1 MRLSVDTE
9 ANKAFKKNIEL
20 TAAEKEDFVHEGV
33 VTFSLCLARLA
44 GEFIQNASQTK
55 EQAKVL
61 SSIILEMQQDMLE
74 EYIDTLFED
83 IQEIREEAEL
93 YSYMEDVFK
102 VFLGTA
108 HLTKEQFLQKYKGS
122 KTLKYEPVI
131 TGDTITVV
139 LSNGS
144 VGDILC
150 EFPVALIEEDAE
162 KYRRTIC
169 MAYIASVV
177 AADLLFGN
185 RENNNPIRQIPAG
198 DGDGGLNEQISHLLN
213 QK

>member
-9 ANKAFKKNIEL
+9 ANKAFKINIEL
-20 TAAEKEDFVHEGV
+20 TDAEKEDFIHKGV

-44 GEFIQNASQTK
+44 GEFIQNTSQTK

-74 EYIDTLFED
+74 EYIDALFED

-102 VFLGTA
+102 VFLETA
-108 HLTKEQFLQKYKGS
+108 NLTKEQFLQKYKDS

-131 TGDTITVV
+131 TDNTITVV
-139 LSNGS
+139 LSNGL

-162 KYRRTIC
+162 KYHRIIC
-169 MAYIASVV
+169 MAYIASVI
-177 AADLLFGN
+177 AADLLFGDGDD
-185 RENNNPIRQIPAG
+185 NNPVRQIPAG
-198 DGDGGLNEQISHLLN
+198 DGDGGLNERISHLLN

>member
-1 MRLSVDTE
+1 MRLRVDTE
-9 ANKAFKKNIEL
+9 ANKAFKINIEL
-20 TAAEKEDFVHEGV
+20 TATEKKDLVHEGV

-61 SSIILEMQQDMLE
+61 SSIILEVQQDMLK
-74 EYIDTLFED
+74 EYVDTLFED

-122 KTLKYEPVI
+122 KILKYEPVI
-131 TGDTITVV
+131 TDDTITVV
-139 LSNGS
+139 LSNGL

-150 EFPVALIEEDAE
+150 EFPVALIEENAE
-162 KYRRTIC
+162 KYHRTIC
-169 MAYIASVV
+169 MAYIASVI
-177 AADLLFGN
+177 AADLLFDG
-185 RENNNPIRQIPAG
+185 EDNNPIRQNSAG
-198 DGDGGLNEQISHLLN
+198 NGDGGLNEQISNLLN

>member
-9 ANKAFKKNIEL
+9 ANKAFKINIEL
-20 TAAEKEDFVHEGV
+20 TDTEKKDFIHEGV

-61 SSIILEMQQDMLE
+61 SSIILEMQQDMLK
-74 EYIDTLFED
+74 EYVDTLFED

-131 TGDTITVV
+131 TGDTVTVV
-139 LSNGS
+139 LSNGL

-150 EFPVALIEEDAE
+150 EFPVALIEEDFE
-162 KYRRTIC
+162 NYHRTIC
-169 MAYIASVV
+169 MAYIASVI
-177 AADLLFGN
+177 AADLLFDG
-185 RENNNPIRQIPAG
+185 EDNNPIRQNPAG